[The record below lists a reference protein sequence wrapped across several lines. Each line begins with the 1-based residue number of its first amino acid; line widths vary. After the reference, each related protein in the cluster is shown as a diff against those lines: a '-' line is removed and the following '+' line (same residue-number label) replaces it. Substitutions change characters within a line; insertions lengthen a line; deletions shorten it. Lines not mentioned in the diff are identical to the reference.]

1 MMHCSSLGDQMLT
14 AYEKQR
20 ARGNMLMQQYE
31 GEVAEGDLDDFVLV
45 VRDRFLHGVHT
56 AFLDEILRA
65 LKEELVTQQQMAEAL
80 GLGHRT
86 NISKI
91 IKSGTMSGVR
101 LTAALNQYREIIHTP
116 SREVCAL
123 YGFSRATSYIKAQ
136 AFDDAGI
143 EGSMSPQDFSY
154 LVGALASSEWDAAI
168 RAPKPSEGRRVAA
181 QIISERTIAAVGL
194 APKRRSRRRLR
205 PEQYVLMLQELWMKW
220 GDFAVI
226 ALWAIPDCIPE
237 VKSGEAT
244 L

>member
-1 MMHCSSLGDQMLT
+1 MIHCSSLGDQMLT

-20 ARGNMLMQQYE
+20 ERGNLLMRQYGDE
-31 GEVAEGDLDDFVLV
+31 IAEGDLEDFVLV
-45 VRDRFLHGVHT
+45 VRDRFLRGVHT

-101 LTAALNQYREIIHTP
+101 LTAALNQYREIIKIP
-116 SREVCAL
+116 SRELCAL

-136 AFDDAGI
+136 AFDDDGI
-143 EGSMSPQDFSY
+143 EGSMDPQDFSY

-168 RAPKPSEGRRVAA
+168 RAHEPNEGRRVAA
-181 QIISERTIAAVGL
+181 QIVRERTIAAVGH
-194 APKRRSRRRLR
+194 APKRGRRLR

-237 VKSGEAT
+237 DKSGEAT

>member
-1 MMHCSSLGDQMLT
+1 MLT
-14 AYEKQR
+14 ASEKQR
-20 ARGNMLMQQYE
+20 ERGNLLIRQYGDE
-31 GEVAEGDLDDFVLV
+31 ITAGDLDDFVLV

-56 AFLDEILRA
+56 AFLNEILRA

-101 LTAALNQYREIIHTP
+101 LTAALNQYREIINMP
-116 SREVCAL
+116 SRELCAL

-154 LVGALASSEWDAAI
+154 LVGVLASSEWDAAI
-168 RAPKPSEGRRVAA
+168 RAHEPNEGRRVAA
-181 QIISERTIAAVGL
+181 QIVRERMLAAVGP
-194 APKRRSRRRLR
+194 ATRRRRMLR

-237 VKSGEAT
+237 DKSGETT